1 MNTKLLEKQN
11 EKFYTARYDRA
22 FKEIFLK
29 EKNQILLKKLLEQS
43 LKTKILSIVQETIER
58 NQGNVYVRRKNL
70 DALIKT
76 EQGLIGIEMNSKMKN
91 YLHTRNAAFQC
102 DNYAHYTYKGK
113 EYDEEFIIAQINY
126 TYELGKDEEIYRIY
140 KIQDKSGKEFVQNFL
155 ILEFNMD
162 KIMEFWYSKDEKKIE
177 EYKYLIMLDLQK
189 EELEKLA
196 REDKGVRLF
205 MEELERVNEDP
216 EFRIYITEEE
226 DKEFI
231 RNTELKQAKNEG
243 ISQGI
248 SQGILQGEK
257 EKSIEIA
264 KKLIALNMPI
274 EQIMEITNLS
284 KKEIEKS
291 N

>member
-1 MNTKLLEKQN
+1 M
-11 EKFYTARYDRA
+11 R
-22 FKEIFLK
+22 
-29 EKNQILLKKLLEQS
+29 
-43 LKTKILSIVQETIER
+43 
-58 NQGNVYVRRKNL
+58 
-70 DALIKT
+70 
-76 EQGLIGIEMNSKMKN
+76 N

-102 DNYAHYTYKGK
+102 DNYTYKGK

-126 TYELGKDEEIYRIY
+126 TYGLGKDEEIYRIY
-140 KIQDKSGKEFVQNFL
+140 KIQDRSGKEFVQNFL
-155 ILEFNMD
+155 IIEFNMD

-231 RNTELKQAKNEG
+231 RNTELKQAKKE
-243 ISQGI
+243 
-248 SQGILQGEK
+248 GILQGEK
-257 EKSIEIA
+257 QTSIEIA
-264 KKLIALNMPI
+264 KKLINLNMPI
-274 EQIMEITNLS
+274 EQIMDVTKLS
-284 KKEIEKS
+284 KEEIKKIK
-291 N
+291 

>member
-1 MNTKLLEKQN
+1 
-11 EKFYTARYDRA
+11 
-22 FKEIFLK
+22 
-29 EKNQILLKKLLEQS
+29 
-43 LKTKILSIVQETIER
+43 
-58 NQGNVYVRRKNL
+58 
-70 DALIKT
+70 
-76 EQGLIGIEMNSKMKN
+76 
-91 YLHTRNAAFQC
+91 
-102 DNYAHYTYKGK
+102 
-113 EYDEEFIIAQINY
+113 
-126 TYELGKDEEIYRIY
+126 
-140 KIQDKSGKEFVQNFL
+140 
-155 ILEFNMD
+155 
-162 KIMEFWYSKDEKKIE
+162 MEFWYSKDEKKIE

-248 SQGILQGEK
+248 LQGEK
-257 EKSIEIA
+257 EKSKEIA
-264 KKLIALNMPI
+264 RKLIALNMPI

-284 KKEIEKS
+284 KKEIEKL

>member
-1 MNTKLLEKQN
+1 
-11 EKFYTARYDRA
+11 
-22 FKEIFLK
+22 
-29 EKNQILLKKLLEQS
+29 
-43 LKTKILSIVQETIER
+43 
-58 NQGNVYVRRKNL
+58 
-70 DALIKT
+70 
-76 EQGLIGIEMNSKMKN
+76 
-91 YLHTRNAAFQC
+91 
-102 DNYAHYTYKGK
+102 
-113 EYDEEFIIAQINY
+113 
-126 TYELGKDEEIYRIY
+126 
-140 KIQDKSGKEFVQNFL
+140 
-155 ILEFNMD
+155 
-162 KIMEFWYSKDEKKIE
+162 MEFWYSKDEKKIE

-264 KKLIALNMPI
+264 RKM
-274 EQIMEITNLS
+274 LS
-284 KKEIEKS
+284 KNKEISEIIEFTGLSKEEVES
-291 N
+291 LK